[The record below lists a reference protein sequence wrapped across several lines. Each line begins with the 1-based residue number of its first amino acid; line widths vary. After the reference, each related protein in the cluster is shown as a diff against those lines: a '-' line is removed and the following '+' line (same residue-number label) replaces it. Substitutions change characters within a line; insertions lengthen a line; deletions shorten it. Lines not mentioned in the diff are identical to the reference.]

1 MNDESGTVD
10 AGVDAS
16 KSVYEM
22 NERRFWL
29 GVGEGG

>member
-1 MNDESGTVD
+1 VNDESGTVA
-10 AGVDAS
+10 AGVDAN